1 MQIADEVGTS
11 KIIFDKMYFVLR
23 SLDEP
28 YNTYT
33 YSLDEGNRVTGMLF

>member
-23 SLDEP
+23 SLASFIVGQRFYDKRI
-28 YNTYT
+28 
-33 YSLDEGNRVTGMLF
+33 LDLFY